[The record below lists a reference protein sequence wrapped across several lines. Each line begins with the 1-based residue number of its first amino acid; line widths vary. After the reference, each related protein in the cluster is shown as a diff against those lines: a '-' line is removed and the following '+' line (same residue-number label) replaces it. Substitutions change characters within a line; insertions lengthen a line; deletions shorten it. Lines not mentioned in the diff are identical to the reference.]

1 MCPVFSKESCMY
13 ATFARRYLFV
23 SMLIAV
29 CFALPFAMRGAAQ
42 GGEPECFAIR
52 GAKIYPVSGPPLENA
67 TIVITRGLTPA
78 VGTNVTIPPE
88 AWVIEGKGLIVYPGL
103 IDSFTDVGL
112 PAAPA
117 SAGGEGPRARQ
128 GVPGG
133 PEDRP
138 ATTPWRSAADE
149 ASLTDKR
156 IETWRGAGFTTVVS
170 APKGGIFPGQA
181 AVLNLAGN
189 RAGDMVVRAAVAV
202 PVALQPSRGFA
213 HFPGSLVGGL
223 RYVRQG
229 WLGNGWD
236 KKA

>member
-1 MCPVFSKESCMY
+1 MRLVFRGVFALSPP
-13 ATFARRYLFV
+13 FARRYLFV

-67 TIVITRGLTPA
+67 TIVITRGLITA
-78 VGTNVTIPPE
+78 VGTNATIPPE

-103 IDSFTDVGL
+103 IDSFADVGL

-117 SAGGEGPRARQ
+117 SAGGEGPRAPQ
-128 GVPGG
+128 GVSRG

-149 ASLTDKR
+149 ARLTDKR
-156 IETWRGAGFTTVVS
+156 GETWRGAGFTTVVS
-170 APKGGIFPGQA
+170 APK
-181 AVLNLAGN
+181 AGVFS
-189 RAGDMVVRAAVAV
+189 RQTAGVDISGACAGRT
-202 PVALQPSRGFA
+202 G
-213 HFPGSLVGGL
+213 
-223 RYVRQG
+223 
-229 WLGNGWD
+229 
-236 KKA
+236 

>member
-1 MCPVFSKESCMY
+1 MRLVFRGVFALSPP
-13 ATFARRYLFV
+13 FARRYLFV

-67 TIVITRGLTPA
+67 TIVITRGLITA
-78 VGTNVTIPPE
+78 VGTNATIPPE

-103 IDSFTDVGL
+103 IDSFADVGL

-117 SAGGEGPRARQ
+117 SAGGEGPRAPQ
-128 GVPGG
+128 GVSRG

-156 IETWRGAGFTTVVS
+156 VETWRGAGFTTVVS
-170 APKGGIFPGQA
+170 AQKGGLFPGQA
-181 AVLNLAGN
+181 AVLNLAGD
-189 RAGDMVVRAAVAV
+189 RAGDMVVRASVAV
-202 PVALQPSRGFA
+202 P
-213 HFPGSLVGGL
+213 GGL
-223 RYVRQG
+223 ETSGGLANFPRS
-229 WLGNGWD
+229 LI
-236 KKA
+236 